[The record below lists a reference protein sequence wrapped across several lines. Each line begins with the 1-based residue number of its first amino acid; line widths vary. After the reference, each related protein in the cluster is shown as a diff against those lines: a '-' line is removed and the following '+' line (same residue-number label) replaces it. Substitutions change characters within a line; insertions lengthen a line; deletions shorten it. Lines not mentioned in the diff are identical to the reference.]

1 MNTKEVWT
9 KLTDVSHF
17 VFGWICMMLII
28 ARNILGVYGVIVFAA
43 YQLFDVLQGESRE
56 EWTGD
61 IKEFLAGMGAA
72 IIYFAV
78 KVLGIPL
85 PEVVV

>member
-1 MNTKEVWT
+1 MKEAWV

-28 ARNILGVYGVIVFAA
+28 AKSYLGVYGIIVFAA
-43 YQLFDVLQGESRE
+43 YQLFDALQGESKD

-61 IKEFLAGMGAA
+61 VKEFLCGMAAA
-72 IIYFAV
+72 IIYYAV

-85 PEVVV
+85 PEIFMQ